1 MTVRSDEPVVLDPDA
16 IPVEPSAQKTVKPT
30 PWLRYGAIVA
40 CVIVGVVWFG
50 HWLLIDRYRMPPA
63 DAYVDTDQVMVMSRV
78 AERVARVLVDTNQ
91 PVRRGQVLVELEDD
105 LLRAHLQEA
114 EANLRGASSMH
125 DAAAS
130 AVNLERETQSA
141 QQLSER
147 GKIEAAKNAV
157 IVMSARAADAR
168 ASISLARAQVETAR
182 ANVAV
187 ADAAIPAAFASEQK
201 TRADVDRAK
210 SLYQQG
216 FVSISALESARG
228 AVAQSTSALA
238 EKRALAAKARSEVTS
253 AQAVLVQAQERKHE
267 ADASE
272 AAAVPQIGIAQGGL
286 SEVSASSRIP
296 SKESA
301 VTTTIAQTASLAAVA
316 AMARINLRA
325 ARIVSP
331 VDGIV
336 SMRSVQ
342 VGQTVAAGQS
352 LLSVAPTDKIFVTA
366 NYKETQIGSI
376 HPGQHVEITVDGCR
390 GEKLAG
396 IVGGLGPVA
405 QSSLSTLPTLT
416 APANFIKTTQ
426 RIPVRVTLPTTI
438 GPCTLRPG
446 MSVET
451 SVLMR

>member
-1 MTVRSDEPVVLDPDA
+1 
-16 IPVEPSAQKTVKPT
+16 
-30 PWLRYGAIVA
+30 
-40 CVIVGVVWFG
+40 
-50 HWLLIDRYRMPPA
+50 
-63 DAYVDTDQVMVMSRV
+63 
-78 AERVARVLVDTNQ
+78 
-91 PVRRGQVLVELEDD
+91 
-105 LLRAHLQEA
+105 
-114 EANLRGASSMH
+114 
-125 DAAAS
+125 
-130 AVNLERETQSA
+130 
-141 QQLSER
+141 
-147 GKIEAAKNAV
+147 
-157 IVMSARAADAR
+157 
-168 ASISLARAQVETAR
+168 
-182 ANVAV
+182 
-187 ADAAIPAAFASEQK
+187 
-201 TRADVDRAK
+201 
-210 SLYQQG
+210 
-216 FVSISALESARG
+216 
-228 AVAQSTSALA
+228 
-238 EKRALAAKARSEVTS
+238 
-253 AQAVLVQAQERKHE
+253 
-267 ADASE
+267 
-272 AAAVPQIGIAQGGL
+272 VPQIGIAQGGL